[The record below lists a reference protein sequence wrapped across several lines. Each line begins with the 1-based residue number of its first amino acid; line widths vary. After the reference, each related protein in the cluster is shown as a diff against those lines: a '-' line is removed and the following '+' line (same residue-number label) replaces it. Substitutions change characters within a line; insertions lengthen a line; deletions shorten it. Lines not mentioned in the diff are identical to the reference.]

1 MTIESRAL
9 VSDAFVKI
17 DQSGTPHTPLPRFDN
32 RKESGEDFVD
42 TILDTPRVGD
52 REGAGNAPSTRVYR
66 LISYRLRPDD
76 SEESQTTSL
85 IVSLSDYSAW
95 CNKYEVPIKQSPEA
109 NASVPFVIRHPAER
123 STVGVLTADPVS
135 LLGWEFHMLAEL
147 ARSQNV
153 RPMADVYALFG
164 TWSGEENDGLETA
177 TAQEELIEDREKERL
192 ANRLWAAFVAAPLE
206 DGMSHPAEEIIG
218 EALRSTKDKPVLDWF
233 MAFSLDVVRPSFA
246 ASVLRCLGRQTP
258 PGTDLWR
265 TELVRDGL
273 AMDDV
278 EIRDAAVQAA
288 ESWGDRSL
296 VDVMRAHREAEPWL
310 REYIEDVIS
319 DLGE

>member
-1 MTIESRAL
+1 MRQRQSYKNPSIEADGRTL
-9 VSDAFVKI
+9 FEI
-17 DQSGTPHTPLPRFDN
+17 
-32 RKESGEDFVD
+32 
-42 TILDTPRVGD
+42 
-52 REGAGNAPSTRVYR
+52 
-66 LISYRLRPDD
+66 RP
-76 SEESQTTSL
+76 SEE
-85 IVSLSDYSAW
+85 
-95 CNKYEVPIKQSPEA
+95 K
-109 NASVPFVIRHPAER
+109 
-123 STVGVLTADPVS
+123 
-135 LLGWEFHMLAEL
+135 
-147 ARSQNV
+147 
-153 RPMADVYALFG
+153 
-164 TWSGEENDGLETA
+164 DGLETA
-177 TAQEELIEDREKERL
+177 AAQKALVEDRERERL
-192 ANRLWAAFVAAPLE
+192 ANRLWTAFAADPLE

-273 AMDDV
+273 SMDDV